1 MNINLNFHQNTE
13 LFSKVANEWAAKIA
27 SAKPET
33 KTTQMRNFYDYVLKL
48 QEKANLKNE
57 SDFKAE
63 ILPFVKMLNSK
74 VAYANSRKVASNE
87 FVEMINDCVSQVNT
101 QKSLET
107 FKLFFEAVLGF
118 SKKQGE

>member
-1 MNINLNFHQNTE
+1 MKILLDYSKDVE
-13 LFSKVANEWAAKIA
+13 LFSKTAQEWAQKV
-27 SAKPET
+27 SKT
-33 KTTQMRNFYDYVLKL
+33 KSTQMRNFYDYVLKL
-48 QEKANLKNE
+48 QEK
-57 SDFKAE
+57 SSFKEENAFRAE

>member
-1 MNINLNFHQNTE
+1 MNINLNFRQNTE

-33 KTTQMRNFYDYVLKL
+33 KTTQMRNLYDYVLKL

-74 VAYANSRKVASNE
+74 VAYANTRKVASKE
-87 FVEMINDCVSQVNT
+87 FVDMINDCVSQVNS
-101 QKSLET
+101 KEGLDT

-118 SKKQGE
+118 SKK

>member
-27 SAKPET
+27 YAKPKT

-74 VAYANSRKVASNE
+74 VAYANTRKVASKE
-87 FVEMINDCVSQVNT
+87 FVDMINDCVSQVNS
-101 QKSLET
+101 KEGLDT

-118 SKKQGE
+118 SKK